1 VEWRITYA
9 RALLVLAFEDA
20 RVRESM
26 QSLKPIVSRLGTDE
40 QAGPSESVPSAADQ
54 IVVEQVTHYFGEQ
67 VLAVDNMNFR
77 VRTGE
82 FVVMVGPSGCGK
94 TTILNIIAGLISRQL
109 GTVRIGAQAPKAG
122 RHDIAYMFAQDA
134 LLPWRRV
141 IDNVVFGVE
150 IQRRHRRLPRQTYD
164 HARDILAMVG
174 LSAFGQSYPR
184 QLSHGMRQRVAL
196 ARTFL
201 MSSPVLLMDEP
212 FGALDAHTKLV
223 LEQGLLR
230 LWERDKRTVLFI
242 THDLAEAICL
252 ADRILVCTARPG
264 KIKSEI
270 KVDLPRPRNINDL
283 QHDPQYHEFYQRIW
297 RDLSQEMTM

>member
-1 VEWRITYA
+1 
-9 RALLVLAFEDA
+9 
-20 RVRESM
+20 
-26 QSLKPIVSRLGTDE
+26 
-40 QAGPSESVPSAADQ
+40 
-54 IVVEQVTHYFGEQ
+54 VV
-67 VLAVDNMNFR
+67 
-77 VRTGE
+77 
-82 FVVMVGPSGCGK
+82 VGPSGCGK
-94 TTILNIIAGLISRQL
+94 TTILNIIAGLVPKQS
-109 GTVRIGAQAPKAG
+109 GAVRIGEQAPKAG

-150 IQRRHRRLPRQTYD
+150 IHRGHRQLPRQIYD

-174 LSAFGQSYPR
+174 LSGFEQAYPR

-201 MSSPVLLMDEP
+201 MPSPVLLMDEP
-212 FGALDAHTKLV
+212 FGALDAHTKLM

-264 KIKSEI
+264 KIKSDI
-270 KVDLPRPRNINDL
+270 NVDLPRPRNINDL
-283 QHDPQYHEFYQRIW
+283 QHDPQYHEYYQTIW
-297 RDLSQEMTM
+297 RDLSQEMAM